1 MVECKDNKQK
11 LGYAYVPVQKIDK
24 VYSPEEGFLKG
35 SLFPELYL
43 PFGVYGGGVL
53 NER

>member
-1 MVECKDNKQK
+1 MVEYKDMYKR
-11 LGYAYVPVQKIDK
+11 LGYAFVPVQTLDK
-24 VYSPEEGFLKG
+24 VWTPEEALLRG